1 MSEFF
6 EEVEEQ
12 LRSERVTAIM
22 RKVLPWAAG
31 IALSALLIALGV
43 WGYQVWNAREAAKA
57 SQTYAEA
64 LDTLKAGDTAKA
76 FVQFGDA
83 ANHHS
88 AGYAA
93 LALMQQAG
101 IRLSQN
107 KPEEAATLFDRAAKA
122 APGPILGDMARL
134 KSAFALLDS
143 APYAALEERL
153 KPLID
158 AKRPYHVAAREALA
172 MAKIRA
178 GRLKD
183 AREDFVILG
192 LSPDAPEGVRQRSQ
206 YAIAAIDSGAA
217 AGVAAAV
224 KAELALPPTPA
235 GPAPQ
240 ADPQQAQASGAAE

>member
-12 LRSERVTAIM
+12 LRSERVTAIL
-22 RKVLPWAAG
+22 RKGLPWAIG
-31 IALSALLIALGV
+31 VALAALAAALLV
-43 WGYQVWNAREAAKA
+43 WGYQVWNAKEAAKA

-64 LDTLKAGDTAKA
+64 MDTLKAGDTAKA
-76 FVQFGDA
+76 FTEFGEA
-83 ANHHS
+83 ANRHA

-101 IRLSQN
+101 IRLNEN
-107 KPEEAATLFDRAAKA
+107 KPDEAATLFDRAAKA

-134 KSAFALLDS
+134 KSALALLDS
-143 APYAALEERL
+143 APYAAIEERL

-172 MAKIRA
+172 MAKVRA
-178 GRLKD
+178 GRLKE

-206 YAIAAIDSGAA
+206 YAIAAIDSGSAT
-217 AGVAAAV
+217 GVTAAV
-224 KAELALPPTPA
+224 KAELAMPPPTPA
-235 GPAPQ
+235 AQPDPLQAP
-240 ADPQQAQASGAAE
+240 ASGAAQ